1 MWNELLSESIFM
13 LPGGLVLS
21 EDRRLSEAELRPLT
35 GYEEEWLARHHGVP
49 SAPAVTRLLNACLVR
64 LDDVTRSQELV
75 RRILVG
81 DRDFLMLQ
89 LRRMT
94 LGEKISAVVVC
105 PACSAQMDVDFK
117 ASDVQID
124 RHPQTGMTYT
134 LEFNPGEEPGRTVC
148 FRLPTGADQED
159 ILGLD
164 ADSAVDVLLVRCL
177 VDDGGEPLSA
187 EERIAVIDAM
197 EQLAPKIDLELDLTC
212 PECSHTFVEPF
223 DTTAFF
229 LKEMCVN
236 GDQLLREVH
245 LLAFHYHWSESDIL
259 SLTRERRRAYLALLS
274 EALRQD

>member
-1 MWNELLSESIFM
+1 M
-13 LPGGLVLS
+13 LS

-35 GYEEEWLARHHGVP
+35 GYEEEWLARHRGTP
-49 SAPAVTRLLNACLVR
+49 SAPAVTRLLSACLVR

-105 PACSAQMDVDFK
+105 PACSAKMDADFK

-124 RHPQTGMTYT
+124 RHPQTAMTYT
-134 LEFNPGEEPGRTVC
+134 LEFNPGEGAGRTVR

-164 ADSAVDVLLVRCL
+164 ADSAVDVLLIHCL

-187 EERIAVIDAM
+187 EERIAVINAM

-212 PECSHTFVEPF
+212 PECSHAFVEPF

-229 LKEMCVN
+229 LKEMSVN

-245 LLAFHYHWSESDIL
+245 FLAFHYHWSEADIL
-259 SLTRERRRAYLALLS
+259 SLTRERRRAYLRLLS
-274 EALRQD
+274 DALRQD